1 MPSFWNTSVFSSK
14 VFSPLVRV
22 LCLVDKERKPPM
34 GYIYKAMNRAKKT
47 IIRSFNENEEK
58 YKETFKIIDKRREIQ
73 FYGPLHVVGYFLN
86 LKFFCHKSE
95 MGLNTDVISDFN
107 KCILR
112 LTRDLQ
118 TRKNCKRSEF
128 VHKCSRSIWKWIN
141 C

>member
-1 MPSFWNTSVFSSK
+1 
-14 VFSPLVRV
+14 
-22 LCLVDKERKPPM
+22 M

-58 YKETFKIIDKRREIQ
+58 YKETFKIIDKRWEIQ

-112 LTRDLQ
+112 LTRSSNKKKLQ
-118 TRKNCKRSEF
+118 KK
-128 VHKCSRSIWKWIN
+128 
-141 C
+141 